1 LFPDIQKR
9 TEGGN
14 QDMLRATLNKSYKQH
29 ASSLTF
35 AGLAVGLK
43 GEASRTTAAHPGGR
57 VLAGAIATSIVH
69 RTGLWVN
76 KHTGWDRQRK

>member
-1 LFPDIQKR
+1 
-9 TEGGN
+9 
-14 QDMLRATLNKSYKQH
+14 MLLATLNTSRTNNTH
-29 ASSLTF
+29 LLTF

-43 GEASRTTAAHPGGR
+43 GEAHRTTAAHPGGR
-57 VLAGAIATSIVH
+57 VLAGAIATTVVH